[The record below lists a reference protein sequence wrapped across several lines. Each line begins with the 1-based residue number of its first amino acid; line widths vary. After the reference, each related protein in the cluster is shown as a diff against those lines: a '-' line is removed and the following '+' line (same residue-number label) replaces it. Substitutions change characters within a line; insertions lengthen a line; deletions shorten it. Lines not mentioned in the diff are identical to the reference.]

1 MAAASLI
8 STSIG
13 IILLIVMAYVLV
25 NGTISTSEMVI
36 SAQTDMTAV
45 HMNMIGTSMEIT
57 NITTT
62 NTTLLYINILNS
74 GNEPI
79 LDFDSLDV
87 YLLYSDREPEL
98 YTYPDTGGA
107 GPYWEKMPIF
117 IVPDNIHPAQWD
129 PGELLNMSVDTDISP
144 AGIRVTT
151 GNGVSAETIC

>member
-8 STSIG
+8 ATSVG
-13 IILLIVMAYVLV
+13 IILLIVTAYVLV
-25 NGTISTSEMVI
+25 SGTISTSEMII

-57 NITTT
+57 NTTST
-62 NTTLLYINILNS
+62 IDKFYINVINS

-87 YLLYSDREPEL
+87 YLQSTESAPVL
-98 YTYPDTGGA
+98 YTYSETGGA
-107 GPYWEKMPIF
+107 GHWGIEYIA
-117 IVPDNIHPAQWD
+117 PDNIHPAQWD
-129 PGELLNMSVDTDISP
+129 PGELLNLSIPIGISP
-144 AGIRVTT
+144 ARVRVTA